1 MSLHLKKSL
10 GENSFLLAPRP
21 LQLSLA
27 ALSAMAKDDSI
38 TKRQLVAALGCNSL
52 NGGNNCTFLLD
63 SNLQDFGFYTNIQM
77 DMKPKQVSNS
87 NHLDFLWRHINSR
100 KDEQLLSLKEVRTY
114 LAKLFPGYRLSQ
126 LSCRYIFSKS

>member
-27 ALSAMAKDDSI
+27 ALSAIAKDDSI

-100 KDEQLLSLKEVRTY
+100 KDEQLLSLKEVRT
-114 LAKLFPGYRLSQ
+114 
-126 LSCRYIFSKS
+126 